1 MSSMMRARANS
12 PGTALILLM
21 LFLCSCHKGTQAYQ
35 RAQKDELNQQLDA
48 AHEQYDNAQKKDP
61 KNAEYQ
67 LKTYQMR
74 FEAAQFH
81 VRQGITH
88 LEHQENELAQAEFE
102 TALKIDPSFMLARQ
116 ELEYTKHLL
125 ASAPEPQQS
134 APPVVEQ
141 KKKSDMPPQG
151 SQVATTANEQLL
163 QQAQQSASPVPEREQ
178 KSETAPQ
185 ALPIAASAN
194 EQLIQ
199 QPPALKP
206 LSREPITLKMYENAQ
221 LVFRTLGKLA
231 GVNVIFD
238 PEFPDRKISIDLTN
252 VTIQQ
257 ALEVGCIE
265 AKAFWKP
272 LTSNIIMILPDTSA
286 KRKQEEEQVLKKIY
300 LQHAQTPQELTDI
313 TTGLQQMLELHHVQ
327 ALPRD
332 NAILIRDTPAKV
344 LLASELIGD
353 SDRGKSEVVVQ
364 ISVLQ
369 ARRDRAR
376 SLGIQPG
383 SSTTLA
389 FAPVSPLGPAG
400 AVALDKLG
408 QISSGDFAL
417 TIPSATAAALMS
429 DSTTRIIQNP
439 QVRVSD
445 GESAKLRVG
454 DRVPVATGSF
464 QTTAGLGPVVNT
476 QFQYVDVGVN
486 IDLVPHVHPDH
497 SVSLKLAVEVSSLN
511 GQVNIGGVDQPV
523 ISQRRIEHEIRLQ
536 EGEVSILG
544 GLVEHSQ
551 NKSVTGW
558 PGLSHLPLLR
568 YLFSGEDVSNTD
580 NEVLI
585 VVTPKL
591 VRSRDFERESL
602 QALSVGTDSELMLRS
617 PEDALA
623 PVALNPEQSSSV
635 QASAAAATPVA
646 DDAPETRPQLSLDP
660 ATLAI
665 KPGETAKISVKAANI
680 HDLFSASLLFH
691 YDPKLLSVED
701 VRHGDFMSGGTQEV
715 AIVQR
720 IDKEKG
726 QAAIFATRQPNTAGV
741 DGTGTLLTLM
751 VKRLADGPASLQ
763 MTEAGTRNARQKVF
777 PIKITDGKVTLP

>member
-1 MSSMMRARANS
+1 VTSSMILARVNF
-12 PGTALILLM
+12 PGTVLLLVM
-21 LFLCSCHKGTQAYQ
+21 LFLCSCHKGTQAFE
-35 RAQKDELNQQLDA
+35 RAQKAELNHQLDA
-48 AHEQYDNAQKKDP
+48 AHEQYDKAQHQDP

-74 FEAAQFH
+74 SEAAQFH

-88 LEHQENELAQAEFE
+88 LEHHENELAQAEFE
-102 TALKIDPSFMLARQ
+102 TALKIDPSFILARQ
-116 ELEYTKHLL
+116 ELEYTRRLT
-125 ASAPEPQQS
+125 ASAPQPQQPS
-134 APPVVEQ
+134 SPLREQ
-141 KKKSDMPPQG
+141 ESKSESP
-151 SQVATTANEQLL
+151 SQASQSMITANEQLM
-163 QQAQQSASPVPEREQ
+163 
-178 KSETAPQ
+178 
-185 ALPIAASAN
+185 
-194 EQLIQ
+194 Q
-199 QPPALKP
+199 QPPSLNP
-206 LSREPITLKMYENAQ
+206 LSREPITLKMYEDAQ
-221 LVFRTLGKLA
+221 LVFRTIGKLA

-257 ALEVGCIE
+257 ALEVACIE

-286 KRKQEEEQVLKKIY
+286 KRRQEEEQVLKKIY
-300 LQHAQTPQELTDI
+300 LHHAQTQQELTDI

-327 ALPRD
+327 AVPRD
-332 NAILIRDTPAKV
+332 NAIIIRDTPAKV
-344 LLASELIGD
+344 LLASRLIQD
-353 SDRGKSEVVVQ
+353 SDRGRPEVVVQ

-383 SSTTLA
+383 SSTSLV

-400 AVALDKLG
+400 AVSLDKLS

-445 GESAKLRVG
+445 GESARLRVG

-464 QTTAGLGPVVNT
+464 QATAGLGPVVNT

-497 SVSLKLAVEVSSLN
+497 SVSMKLAVEVSSLN
-511 GQVNIGGVDQPV
+511 GRVNIGGIDQPV

-558 PGLSHLPLLR
+558 PGLSRLPLLR
-568 YLFSGEDVSNTD
+568 YLFSGEDVSNSE

-591 VRSRDFERESL
+591 VRSRDFESESL
-602 QALSVGTDSELMLRS
+602 QALSVGTDSELMVRS
-617 PEDALA
+617 AQDALA
-623 PVALNPEQSSSV
+623 PEAVNLQENSPV
-635 QASAAAATPVA
+635 QASTAVTPVK
-646 DDAPETRPQLSLDP
+646 DDSGEVQPGLSLEP

-665 KPGETAKISVKAANI
+665 KKGEMGTIKVRVDNI
-680 HDLFSASLLFH
+680 HDLFSASLLFR
-691 YDPKLLSVED
+691 YDPQLLSVED
-701 VRHGDFMSGGTQEV
+701 VRHGDFLSGGTQEV

-720 IDKEKG
+720 IDKDKG
-726 QAAIFATRQPNTAGV
+726 QAAIFSTRQPNTAGV
-741 DGTGTLLTLM
+741 DGTGTLLTLI

-763 MTEAGTRNARQKVF
+763 VAEAGTRNARQKIF
-777 PIKITDGKVTLP
+777 PVKITAGTVAVQ